1 MKNRLREFREKAG
14 ISQRQLGRLYNPE
27 SPESGFLTI
36 TNTEHG
42 RTFPR
47 LETALKIA
55 KVLNAPFDEV
65 WAIEDNLN
73 EI

>member
-1 MKNRLREFREKAG
+1 MKNRLREFRKKAG

-27 SPESGFLTI
+27 NPESGYLTI

-47 LETALKIA
+47 METAIKIA

-65 WAIEDNLN
+65 WAIKENLN

>member
-14 ISQRQLGRLYNPE
+14 ISQRQLGRLYNPK

-42 RTFPR
+42 WTFPR

-65 WAIEDNLN
+65 WAIEENLN